1 MRHGLRWAPRSLAF
15 GALALGTLSSGGCF
29 NPEQSETE
37 TETETGTSGASSGS
51 AEGMT
56 TPTPAPTMTTGSTGP
71 EPTSADESEGT
82 PDAPPTVALLVDG
95 QAAPGDVLHAR
106 RLQLTAQASDDGAIV
121 RVDFFDGEQ
130 LLAEDETAP
139 YETELLLTSL
149 DNGMHTLRA
158 VAVDDAQLEGPSD
171 PVALAVDIEGGA
183 TVASETNLF
192 QMGGLIFHPG
202 IGVVHDPMGNV
213 IVVGSLSTANFEL
226 TGVGAMSLTADLSST
241 NWQVSVPTSLVEGQ
255 PQYLTTGQPAFDAAN
270 NAVLIGGIGTGV
282 DGDADPN
289 ASVFRLA
296 ADGSG
301 ALPFFEFLAD
311 PEGFSFPVA
320 GMALDPQGAILLAGP
335 DDEITKLAGADGNTL
350 WQAGVGQAWNL
361 GDLGG
366 HRIRANDE
374 GDVIFDVFTCEGED
388 DTCTLET
395 RKINGFDGNQ
405 LWSQSIDI
413 GDDTF
418 FLHVGGSAP
427 GPDGRVLT
435 LHGPPLLDGG
445 GLHMVLR
452 DDNGAPQQDLVL
464 GGEGNTFSVADLA
477 YDEQGQVVAV
487 GTMLSKGDID
497 MREPFV
503 MRFDDT
509 GNVQWQR
516 SLSFGMTNDQSMAL
530 ATDRQGR
537 LVVVG
542 VSDIDPFL
550 TFLGDVWVVQ
560 LDL

>member
-1 MRHGLRWAPRSLAF
+1 MRHGLGGALGSLAF
-15 GALALGTLSSGGCF
+15 GALTCGGCF

-37 TETETGTSGASSGS
+37 TETETGSASSGTD
-51 AEGMT
+51 EGMT
-56 TPTPAPTMTTGSTGP
+56 SSTPAPMTTGSTGT
-71 EPTSADESEGT
+71 EPTGADESEGT
-82 PDAPPTVALLVDG
+82 PDAPPTVELLVDG

-106 RLQLTAQASDDGAIV
+106 RVQLTAQASDDGAVV
-121 RVDFFDGEQ
+121 RVDFFDGDQ
-130 LLAEDETAP
+130 LLAEDQTAP
-139 YETELLLTSL
+139 YEAELLLTSL

-158 VAVDDAQLEGPSD
+158 VAVDDAQQEGQSD

-192 QMGGLIFHPG
+192 QMGGIIFHPG
-202 IGVVHDPMGNV
+202 IGVVHDPIGNV
-213 IVVGSLSTANFEL
+213 IVVGTLSTADFEF
-226 TGVGAMSLTADLSST
+226 TGIGAMSLAPDLSST
-241 NWQVSVPTSLVEGQ
+241 NWQFSVPMSLVEGQ
-255 PQYLTTGQPAFDAAN
+255 PQYLTAGQPAFDAAN
-270 NAVLIGGIGTGV
+270 DAVLIGGIATGV
-282 DGDADPN
+282 DGDADNN

-301 ALPFFEFLAD
+301 PLPFFEFLAD
-311 PEGFSFPVA
+311 PEGFSFPIA
-320 GMALDPQGAILLAGP
+320 GLTVDPQGEILLAGP
-335 DDEITKLAGADGNTL
+335 DDDITKLVSADGNTL
-350 WQAGVGQAWNL
+350 WQTSVGQAWTI

-366 HRIRANDE
+366 HRIRTDDE
-374 GDVIFDVFTCEGED
+374 GDVIFDVFTCAGEN
-388 DTCTLET
+388 DTCALET

-405 LWSQSIDI
+405 LWSQTIDI

-418 FLHVGGSAP
+418 FLHVGGSTS

-445 GLHMVLR
+445 GLHMVHR
-452 DDNGAPQQDLVL
+452 DDNGSTQHDVVL
-464 GGEGNTFSVADLA
+464 GGEGSAFSVADLV

-487 GTMLSKGDID
+487 GTMLPKGDID

-516 SLSFGMTNDQSMAL
+516 NLSFGMANDQAMAL
-530 ATDRQGR
+530 TTDRQGR

-542 VSDIDPFL
+542 IADIDQPFIS
-550 TFLGDVWVVQ
+550 FLGDVWVAQ